1 MIVKRTGA
9 ITKFK
14 QGAGKFFKNKIVPTL
29 DQFIIDEEETAVRKI
44 PKKGIDLALF
54 SNKRK

>member
-1 MIVKRTGA
+1 MIVKRTRA

-14 QGAGKFFKNKIVPTL
+14 RGAGKFFKNKIVPAL
-29 DQFIIDEEETAVRKI
+29 DRLMVSEEETAVRKI
-44 PKKGIDLALF
+44 PKEGIDLALF

>member
-14 QGAGKFFKNKIVPTL
+14 QGAGKFIKNKIVPAL
-29 DQFIIDEEETAVRKI
+29 DRLMIDEGETVVRKI
-44 PKKGIDLALF
+44 PKNGIDLALF

>member
-14 QGAGKFFKNKIVPTL
+14 QGAGKFFKNKIVPAL
-29 DQFIIDEEETAVRKI
+29 DRLIVDEEEAVVRKI
-44 PKKGIDLALF
+44 PKKNSGLALF
-54 SNKRK
+54 SNRRK

>member
-14 QGAGKFFKNKIVPTL
+14 RGAGKFFKNKIVPAL
-29 DQFIIDEEETAVRKI
+29 DRLMVDEEETVVRKI
-44 PKKGIDLALF
+44 PKNGVDLALF

>member
-1 MIVKRTGA
+1 MIVKRNGA

-14 QGAGKFFKNKIVPTL
+14 QKAGKFFNNKVVPALDRFIV
-29 DQFIIDEEETAVRKI
+29 EEEEAAVRKI